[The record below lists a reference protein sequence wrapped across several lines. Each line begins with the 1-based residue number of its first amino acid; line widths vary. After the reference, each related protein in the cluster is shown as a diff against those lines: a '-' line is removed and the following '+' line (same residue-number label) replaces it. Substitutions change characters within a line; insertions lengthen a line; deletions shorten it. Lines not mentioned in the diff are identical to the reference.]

1 MGYKSFR
8 IICTVRI
15 LLLAATILLLIY
27 LLQQTSLFATSLIVG
42 AVVVVQIIS
51 LIHYVEK
58 TNRDLARFLAS
69 IKYSDFSQTF
79 STGQR
84 GSAFQELNAAFAEVI
99 SEFQRARSE
108 KETQYRYLQTLVHH
122 IGLAILSFDQN
133 GNVDLINNAA
143 KRLLRVSHLKN
154 IKSLESFSPRLVRTL
169 LSSRAGEKTL
179 VKVED
184 EDETLTLAVYAT
196 EFRLPDRSITLVSM
210 QDIESELAE
219 QEMAAWQKLIR
230 VLTHEIMNSV
240 TPIASLASTVNDL
253 VAKAEESP
261 EEGSVR
267 VTSEAKE
274 DIREAAS
281 TIHKRSEGLLH
292 FVDAYRNLTR
302 IPKPD
307 FEIFPVANLLER
319 VAQLMKHQVEKQGI
333 ELVIRTEPETLEL
346 TADPELIEQ
355 ILINLMVNSIE
366 ALKEAPAGRIEL
378 KSRLDARGRVL
389 ITVTDNGVGITE
401 DLRERIF
408 TPFFTTKKD
417 GSGIGL
423 SLSKQI
429 MRLHKGN
436 IAFKSTPNE
445 ATAFTLRF

>member
-15 LLLAATILLLIY
+15 VLLAATILLLIY

-108 KETQYRYLQTLVHH
+108 KETQYRYLQTLVQH
-122 IGLAILSFDQN
+122 IGLAILSFDQA

-154 IKSLESFSPRLVRTL
+154 IKSLQSFSPRLVQTL

-253 VAKAEESP
+253 VGKAQESSKD
-261 EEGSVR
+261 GSVQ
-267 VTSEAKE
+267 VSLEAKE

-281 TIHKRSEGLLH
+281 TIHRRSEGLLH

-302 IPKPD
+302 IPKPN

-319 VAQLMKHQVEKQGI
+319 VAQLMKAQVEKKGVQLGI
-333 ELVIRTEPETLEL
+333 EVEPKSLEL
-346 TADPELIEQ
+346 TADPELVEQ
-355 ILINLMVNSIE
+355 VVINLVLNAIE
-366 ALKEAPAGRIEL
+366 AVMDKVDGRVEL
-378 KSRLDARGRVL
+378 KSRLDDRGRVL
-389 ITVTDNGVGITE
+389 IAVTDNGTGITDDVKE
-401 DLRERIF
+401 KVF

-423 SLSKQI
+423 SLSRQI
-429 MRLHKGN
+429 MRLHRGS

>member
-8 IICTVRI
+8 IICIARI
-15 LLLAATILLLIY
+15 LLLAATVLLLVY
-27 LLQQTSLFATSLIVG
+27 LLDQTSLFATSLIVG
-42 AVVVVQIIS
+42 AAIVIQIVS

-79 STGQR
+79 STGRR

-108 KETQYRYLQTLVHH
+108 KETQYRYLQTVVQH
-122 IGLAILSFDQN
+122 IGLGILSFDQA

-154 IKSLESFSPRLVRTL
+154 VKSLESFSPRLVETL
-169 LSSRAGEKTL
+169 LGSRPGEKAL

-184 EDETLTLAVYAT
+184 EDQTLTLAVFAT
-196 EFRLPDRSITLVSM
+196 EFRLPDRCITLVSM
-210 QDIESELAE
+210 QDIERELAE

-253 VAKAEESP
+253 VAQAEESP
-261 EEGSVR
+261 KDGSVR
-267 VTSEAKE
+267 VNSEAKE
-274 DIREAAS
+274 DIREAAL
-281 TIHKRSEGLLH
+281 TIHKRSQGLLH
-292 FVDAYRNLTR
+292 FVDAYRDLTR
-302 IPKPD
+302 IPRPN
-307 FEIFPVANLLER
+307 FEIFPVTNLLER
-319 VAQLMKHQVEKQGI
+319 VAQLMKGQMEEKGIQLVTRVEPKS
-333 ELVIRTEPETLEL
+333 LEL
-346 TADPELIEQ
+346 TADPELVEQ
-355 ILINLMVNSIE
+355 VIINLALNAVE
-366 ALKEAPAGRIEL
+366 AVKDTADGKVEFE
-378 KSRLDARGRVL
+378 SRLDDRGRVL
-389 ITVTDNGVGITE
+389 IAVADNGVGITDE
-401 DLRERIF
+401 VKEKIF
-408 TPFFTTKKD
+408 TPFFTTKKE

-423 SLSKQI
+423 SLSRQI

-436 IAFKSTPNE
+436 ITVKSVPHQSTV
-445 ATAFTLRF
+445 FTLRF